1 MKTILR
7 TLVAILITATV
18 TACGQP
24 AAKNTANVSAPTSVT
39 ATEADSLSS
48 YYEVQTSTE
57 VTTITPVESSVKTS
71 DVTTAPTETVASAP
85 SEEACPYSD
94 YIWSWYEEVSEPANY
109 PTQNGDNGK
118 IAITSDSIVDS
129 GIRYLITAYDFTDS
143 MKSGSS
149 VVTENN
155 QASSF
160 PYEGRYGVDAYI
172 NGMTLYAKAYSN
184 MGYNPTIESVAIKT
198 ADGRTVSVNGI
209 NYNGYT
215 QINLSGYNKTCRL
228 VTTFDYNGF
237 SVENK
242 LNVYVNVDEAWLC
255 KLTSKTINEFESR
268 RNTVSTITTDLN
280 ITPDNSLSID
290 DVMYPVTDGNGLKRD
305 TDLWAELSETIITD
319 DSWSDEYKVVLIH
332 DWIVNNIAY
341 DNYRCNTLH
350 ASRDSY
356 YKDWSG
362 TYSVYNTRTG
372 VCCDVN
378 HIFLIMC
385 RHNGIPCITLENDT
399 HVWNG
404 VWLDGKWQEM
414 DLCDDIH
421 RFTNTANTSAVNT
434 VSAPGYGS
442 LDNTGAPRL
451 KYINR
456 YLWTYECVW
465 GSGENYGW
473 YYN

>member
-1 MKTILR
+1 MTNILKTI
-7 TLVAILITATV
+7 VAILITATL

-39 ATEADSLSS
+39 VTEADSLSS
-48 YYEVQTSTE
+48 YEVQTSTE
-57 VTTITPVESSVKTS
+57 VTDIPSAEPSADPAAVTPAS
-71 DVTTAPTETVASAP
+71 DEAVASAT
-85 SEEACPYSD
+85 SEETSPYSD
-94 YIWSWYEEVSEPANY
+94 YIWAWYEDVSEPANY

-129 GIRYLITAYDFTDS
+129 GIGYLITAYDFTDS

-172 NGMTLYAKAYSN
+172 DGMTLYAKAYSN

-215 QINLSGYNKTCRL
+215 QINLSGYSKTCRL

-255 KLTSKTINEFESR
+255 KLTSMSVNEFSSR
-268 RNTVSTITTDLN
+268 RDKIATITSDLD
-280 ITPDNSLSID
+280 ITPENSLGLDEI
-290 DVMYPVTDGNGLKRD
+290 MYPITDGDRFRRD
-305 TDLWAELSETIITD
+305 TDLWAELSEEIITD

-341 DNYRCNTLH
+341 DSYRQYTLNT
-350 ASRDSY
+350 ARDY
-356 YKDWSG
+356 YNHDWSG
-362 TYSVYNTRTG
+362 TYSVYNTHTG
-372 VCCDVN
+372 VCFDLS

-385 RHNGIPCITLENDT
+385 RHNGIPCVILENDT
-399 HVWNG
+399 HIWNG
-404 VWLDGKWQEM
+404 VWLDGKWQEL
-414 DLCDDIH
+414 DLCDDVN
-421 RFTNTANTSAVNT
+421 RFTKTADTT
-434 VSAPGYGS
+434 VITTTGAPGYGS
-442 LDNTGAPRL
+442 LDNTQVPRL
-451 KYINR
+451 IYVNQT
-456 YLWTYECVW
+456 LWTYECVW
-465 GSGENYGW
+465 GSGVNYGW
-473 YYN
+473 YYK